1 MGLMQQ
7 LGFAP
12 LAGGYSGV
20 PAASESPGVLANLS
34 LPASIPVSAINEI
47 PALQANK
54 DPARKFSPEQESI
67 LKLLADGFLP
77 VTVASTLG
85 ISESAV
91 SQHLSSDA
99 FKAELAAR
107 KQKTLG
113 RYKAMD
119 DSYDRIEG
127 LLLDKLETNV
137 MFFLRP
143 GEIVSALEKVNKMRR
158 RVGASDGSQA
168 NAPIS
173 QIVNISMPVAIVHKF
188 ITTKEGHVVGL
199 DNKSLLTIQSQ
210 TLNGLVKEHIPDRQD
225 DSLVLIPQGK

>member
-12 LAGGYSGV
+12 LSGGYSSV
-20 PAASESPGVLANLS
+20 PMGGAEIPGTLANLS
-34 LPASIPVSAINEI
+34 LPSNIPIAGIP
-47 PALQANK
+47 PALPSTNA
-54 DPARKFSPEQESI
+54 DPARKFSPEQESV

-91 SQHLSSDA
+91 SQHLSSDS

-119 DSYDRIEG
+119 DSYDRLEG
-127 LLLDKLETNV
+127 KLLEKLEGSI
-137 MFFLRP
+137 MFFARP

-173 QIVNISMPVAIVHKF
+173 QIVNISMPVAIIHKF

-210 TLNGLVKEHIPDRQD
+210 TLNGLVKEYIQNKQD
-225 DSLVLIPQGK
+225 DSLTLISQEN